1 MWRFRLWAGA
11 RVGSK
16 NKLLK
21 YLADRFVLGGSRQ
34 GLPAFVPR
42 DKKEEGGG
50 EGEWKWGFVA
60 VSFPRALAM
69 LGAVGVVVVGVGVAW
84 AVWGSDGKGGRRRW
98 WR

>member
-21 YLADRFVLGGSRQ
+21 YLADRLVLGASRQ
-34 GLPAFVPR
+34 GLPAFAPR
-42 DKKEEGGG
+42 DKNEEGGEA
-50 EGEWKWGFVA
+50 EGKWGFVA
-60 VSFPRALAM
+60 VSSPRALAVV
-69 LGAVGVVVVGVGVAW
+69 GAVAVVVVGVGVAW
-84 AVWGSDGKGGRRRW
+84 VVGGSDGKGGRRW

>member
-21 YLADRFVLGGSRQ
+21 YLADRFVLGASRQ
-34 GLPAFVPR
+34 GLPAFAPR
-42 DKKEEGGG
+42 DKEEEGGG
-50 EGEWKWGFVA
+50 KWGFVA
-60 VSFPRALAM
+60 VSSPRALAV
-69 LGAVGVVVVGVGVAW
+69 LGAVAVVVGGVGVA
-84 AVWGSDGKGGRRRW
+84 VVVGGGGGDGKGGRRWW